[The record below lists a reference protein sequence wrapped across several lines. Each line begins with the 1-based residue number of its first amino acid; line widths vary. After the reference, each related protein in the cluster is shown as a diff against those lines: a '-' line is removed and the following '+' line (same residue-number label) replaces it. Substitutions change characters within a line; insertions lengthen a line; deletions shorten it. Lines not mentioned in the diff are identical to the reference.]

1 MNVYAPVPH
10 EQIDYWLAKEEG
22 RDGKRRNIQLIK
34 RTTEFREAEQI
45 VGTGPY
51 TLEIFKRKVKIVM
64 ERNPDY
70 RKELY
75 PSEGSK
81 QDEDNG
87 LLADKGQQVP
97 FIDVLHYDFVPEL
110 SSDWM
115 LFLFKQHDAAP
126 IPTDMFKS
134 IVTPDKELEGEWHD
148 KGIRM
153 TVYKQPEIYWI
164 VFNMEDPILGQCK
177 PLRQGLCAA
186 FDVDSY
192 MKVLKE
198 GRGIRAVNTLPSTF
212 KGWAEAGPGPYY
224 KLDLELAKKKIAEA
238 KKELAAKGL
247 LENGEIPELT
257 IDIGSRDA
265 MGVTQAELFKQQ
277 FAKVGVRL
285 KTVLNDWS
293 TQQSKVNNK
302 QSQMYTMG
310 WHADY
315 PDAENFLQLYYTG
328 NIEKQTNNSNY
339 SNPVYDKLYEKVRVM
354 PDTEERTKLYAQMT
368 RIISEDCPHLL
379 LDEPDRFVLYYDW
392 YHNVNPHPVAYGF
405 GKYRRID
412 PDRRRELG
420 GKEK

>member
-1 MNVYAPVPH
+1 
-10 EQIDYWLAKEEG
+10 
-22 RDGKRRNIQLIK
+22 
-34 RTTEFREAEQI
+34 
-45 VGTGPY
+45 
-51 TLEIFKRKVKIVM
+51 
-64 ERNPDY
+64 
-70 RKELY
+70 
-75 PSEGSK
+75 
-81 QDEDNG
+81 
-87 LLADKGQQVP
+87 
-97 FIDVLHYDFVPEL
+97 
-110 SSDWM
+110 
-115 LFLFKQHDAAP
+115 
-126 IPTDMFKS
+126 
-134 IVTPDKELEGEWHD
+134 
-148 KGIRM
+148 
-153 TVYKQPEIYWI
+153 
-164 VFNMEDPILGQCK
+164 
-177 PLRQGLCAA
+177 
-186 FDVDSY
+186 